1 VRGQRDYCS
10 GGRWCVF
17 LGGLFKKIKKF
28 KFGTFLRGAI
38 GTAVPPLKKPLDAGA
53 AVLKKARQGNK
64 NVNDQVPAA
73 IQAGLNEA
81 ESGIRNK
88 GLMQGL
94 LIGGALLLVVMLLR
108 RK

>member
-1 VRGQRDYCS
+1 VRGQRDHCS

-28 KFGTFLRGAI
+28 KFGRFLRGAI

-53 AVLKKARQGNK
+53 AVLRNARKSGK
-64 NVNDQVPAA
+64 NINEAVPIA
-73 IQAGLNEA
+73 INTGLNEA
-81 ESGIRNK
+81 TGQIENK
-88 GLMQGL
+88 GLMKGL
-94 LIGGALLLVVMLLR
+94 LIGGALLLVFFLVR

>member
-1 VRGQRDYCS
+1 MRGQRDYCS

-53 AVLKKARQGNK
+53 AVLRNARKSGK
-64 NVNDQVPAA
+64 NVNEAVPIA
-73 IQAGLNEA
+73 INTGLNEA
-81 ESGIRNK
+81 ATGIRNK

-94 LIGGALLLVVMLLR
+94 LIGGVLLVAVLLLR